1 MASSSVAAHVLMKK
15 GKRGAAAYVHAD
27 CSNSAYPQ
35 HLNELLDLLLNPGKT
50 IDDWET
56 IDWCKWLIAGGRT
69 PDEFASNE
77 QAQHPKRAGT
87 NDTSDYAEHLDCL
100 LVLDL
105 FPPILPQT
113 GQVLELSIKMDLIV
127 AAGSFF
133 RLCALTKNNKNR
145 DSHLGQLK
153 TDMKSRF
160 EDLTKLQIPAWIL
173 DSFSFEPVDKFDNSL
188 HTKFLDLKYDCEAK
202 IIFKQSGYELVWVKL
217 MDSLIHDCGGKL
229 NHFSSRSRQHI

>member
-77 QAQHPKRAGT
+77 
-87 NDTSDYAEHLDCL
+87 
-100 LVLDL
+100 
-105 FPPILPQT
+105 I
-113 GQVLELSIKMDLIV
+113 SI
-127 AAGSFF
+127 
-133 RLCALTKNNKNR
+133 N
-145 DSHLGQLK
+145 LK
-153 TDMKSRF
+153 
-160 EDLTKLQIPAWIL
+160 
-173 DSFSFEPVDKFDNSL
+173 
-188 HTKFLDLKYDCEAK
+188 
-202 IIFKQSGYELVWVKL
+202 
-217 MDSLIHDCGGKL
+217 
-229 NHFSSRSRQHI
+229 HFSAAHSIAANNPNDPNRCENTYPLSTDEQLTLFEHSQKKQQLFDSVRRVFSDRT